1 MSSTVNGLAVCSWK
15 EPSAQDIVS
24 HSSDSSVKL
33 DPDNIIIDVAKVG
46 LPLRISRILAVH
58 QRNCALC

>member
-1 MSSTVNGLAVCSWK
+1 MAVCSWK

-24 HSSDSSVKL
+24 HSSDGSVKL

-46 LPLRISRILAVH
+46 LPLRTSRILAVH